1 MSQLIRRFITFH
13 TLRRPYITLKWA
25 ESSDRYIDY
34 SRTDGK
40 PVILS
45 SPLTSML
52 VHKKRAEHSAILV
65 GTRTAELDNP
75 GLNVRHWYGRSPV
88 RIVLD
93 RQQKLSPSL
102 HLFDGSVP
110 TSFYRSPARSATECR
125 ISASQRL
132 PAEYTPRNHG
142 NAVYTRITIPFGRG
156 WQPNAPNP
164 SLMPDC
170 GTKSLWKK
178 LRTFFIPAS
187 KHPKSVTDIHLQQS
201 ILLAGVFAL
210 YGLKKQ
216 SIASFQGFFIE
227 KKGILSIN
235 FI

>member
-1 MSQLIRRFITFH
+1 MG
-13 TLRRPYITLKWA
+13 
-25 ESSDRYIDY
+25 
-34 SRTDGK
+34 GK

-110 TSFYRSPARSATECR
+110 TLVFTEAPHAPLPNVEYLPVSDYRRNVLPEIMETLYTRGLQSLLVEGGSQTLQSFIAAGLWDEIFVEETPYLLHSGVKAPEISDGYPFATEH
-125 ISASQRL
+125 S
-132 PAEYTPRNHG
+132 
-142 NAVYTRITIPFGRG
+142 FGR
-156 WQPNAPNP
+156 
-164 SLMPDC
+164 SFRHY
-170 GTKSLWKK
+170 T
-178 LRTFFIPAS
+178 AS
-187 KHPKSVTDIHLQQS
+187 RNSQ
-201 ILLAGVFAL
+201 
-210 YGLKKQ
+210 
-216 SIASFQGFFIE
+216 
-227 KKGILSIN
+227 
-235 FI
+235 

>member
-1 MSQLIRRFITFH
+1 MLETECRQLIRRFITFH
-13 TLRRPYITLKWA
+13 TLRRPYITLEWA

-52 VHKKRAEHSAILV
+52 VHKKRAENSAILV

-110 TSFYRSPARSATECR
+110 TLVFTEAPHAPLPNVEYLPVSDYRRNVLPEIMEPLYTRGLQSLLVEGGSQTLQSFIAAGLWDEIFVEETPYLLHSGVKAPEISDGYPFATEH
-125 ISASQRL
+125 S
-132 PAEYTPRNHG
+132 
-142 NAVYTRITIPFGRG
+142 FGR
-156 WQPNAPNP
+156 
-164 SLMPDC
+164 SFRHY
-170 GTKSLWKK
+170 T
-178 LRTFFIPAS
+178 AS
-187 KHPKSVTDIHLQQS
+187 RNSQ
-201 ILLAGVFAL
+201 
-210 YGLKKQ
+210 
-216 SIASFQGFFIE
+216 
-227 KKGILSIN
+227 
-235 FI
+235 